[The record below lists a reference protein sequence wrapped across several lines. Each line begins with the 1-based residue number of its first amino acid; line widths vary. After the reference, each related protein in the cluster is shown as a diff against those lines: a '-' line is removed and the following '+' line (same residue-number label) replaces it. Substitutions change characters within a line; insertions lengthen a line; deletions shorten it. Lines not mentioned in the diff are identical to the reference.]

1 MFGIRY
7 LKAPPTTFVR
17 HYSGGRLQRQG
28 AGLSFFY
35 FEPTANLVAV
45 PLASRDAPF
54 LFQEVT
60 GDFQE
65 LTIQG
70 QLTYRVTDPE
80 RLAEL
85 FDLSVDADLDYLS
98 EDPERFEERLVHAT
112 QVLARSFTRDRK
124 LAQVLGEG
132 EALGRLLLQGLRESE
147 TVTTLGIEVLDLAV
161 LSVKPTPETSRAL
174 EAEARESLL
183 RRADEAIYERRNASV
198 EQERRI
204 RESELNTEIAV
215 EEKKRTIREKQMAAE
230 IAVEEQRATLIETR
244 TANERKDAETRAYA
258 LELMVEKLRE
268 VDWRKLM
275 VMHAD
280 GEGSGQAL
288 VAMAFQQLAENASK
302 IGTLNVS
309 PELMASL
316 TAARGEG

>member
-7 LKAPPTTFVR
+7 LKAPPTTYVM
-17 HYSGGRLQRQG
+17 HYTGGSLRREG
-28 AGLSFFY
+28 PGLSFLY
-35 FEPTANLVAV
+35 FAPTSTLVAV

-60 GDFQE
+60 GDFQDV
-65 LTIQG
+65 TVQG
-70 QLTYRVTDPE
+70 QLTYRVTDPR

-85 FDLSVDADLDYLS
+85 FDLTVGPDLVFLTDDHEKLA
-98 EDPERFEERLVHAT
+98 ERLVHA
-112 QVLARSFTRDRK
+112 
-124 LAQVLGEG
+124 AQVQARAFLRERDLAKVLTEG
-132 EALGRLLLQGLRESE
+132 DAFTAQLREGLRTSE
-147 TVTTLGIEVLDLAV
+147 TVQAMGVEVLDFSVLAV
-161 LSVKPTPETSRAL
+161 RPTPETARAL
-174 EAEARESLL
+174 EAEAREGLL

-215 EEKKRTIREKQMAAE
+215 EEKRRTIREKKIAAD
-230 IAVEEQRATLIETR
+230 IAVETARAELIDTQV
-244 TANERKDAETRAYA
+244 ANERKDAESKAYA
-258 LELMVEKLRE
+258 LELMVERLRE

-275 VMHAD
+275 VMHGDKAD
-280 GEGSGQAL
+280 SGQAL

-316 TAARGEG
+316 TAARNAD